1 MLPTAIDLQFQQA
14 IKKEARTNAQDPNTT
29 PTPTP
34 NKGGK
39 TRAK

>member
-14 IKKEARTNAQDPNTT
+14 IKKARTNAQDPNTT